1 MASNNNMPDVQPSKN
16 NLNNICRVVK
26 ESHIDQI
33 LTSNRNVIIMV
44 LFCFGEQKIKAF
56 LKRIAKDFS
65 MCHFVLACIDDPRL
79 NKKEFNF
86 ETDRRTY
93 MNEIKNIAEIPY
105 IFFFYDTKLIGRIK
119 AAEPRIIIDTLSDF
133 VNMLQN
139 SNQNNP
145 NNLNQPNTN
154 PNGSSN
160 QNNPNQNQ
168 NQNQNQNGD
177 PIMKMAREYQVEK
190 MTENKQLHELNEYEK
205 LRKLKKKMNKNNN
218 VSENSYHSE
227 SGSDDDQNADDES
240 DDDNQRTI
248 TVVKK
253 SNKSKSDKVDKVEK
267 SDKTDKADK
276 KKKHSKK

>member
-1 MASNNNMPDVQPSKN
+1 MASNNNMPDAQPSKN

-145 NNLNQPNTN
+145 NNPNNPNQSNTN
-154 PNGSSN
+154 PNGPSN
-160 QNNPNQNQ
+160 QNNPNQN
-168 NQNQNQNGD
+168 ND

-218 VSENSYHSE
+218 ISENSYHSE
-227 SGSDDDQNADDES
+227 SGSDDDQNGDDES
-240 DDDNQRTI
+240 DDDNKRITI
-248 TVVKK
+248 VKK
-253 SNKSKSDKVDKVEK
+253 SDKSK
-267 SDKTDKADK
+267 SDKTDKTDKTDK